1 MSGLRVAMFGG
12 GRGTAG
18 IARRLLDTPGVE
30 LTLLVNGY
38 DNGLSTGAL
47 RRFLPGMLGPSDF
60 RKNLCL
66 PGGPERAALVAF
78 LERRL
83 PPGTSRGDLDGL
95 ADALPRGP
103 RERAERDL
111 AAFRARLDAD
121 PRGFD
126 LADVAVGNLVL
137 AGAYLRLGGDFNA
150 AVRAC
155 AAAYGS
161 PARLLN
167 VTGGEDAHLVA
178 VKANGRVLA
187 DEAEIVAPQD
197 PSPIT
202 DLFLLRAPLTD
213 AGRDELETLP
223 PARVRWI
230 LRRRRAA
237 LTPNPEALAV
247 LRDADLIV
255 YGPGTPHSSLL
266 PSYLTPGVPDAVA
279 GGRAAAKVLVVNLTD
294 DHDVRGVTA
303 PGHLDLALR
312 YLGDPRNERGL
323 VTHVVCHRP
332 GDGRAGGPAAPPDVP
347 EAGVRGGV
355 RWLLA
360 DLAEPGRPGVRDA
373 ARTVRLLTGL
383 PARANVPL
391 ERAG

>member
-1 MSGLRVAMFGG
+1 MTALRVAMFGG

-18 IARRLLDTPGVE
+18 LARRLLATPGVE
-30 LTLLVNGY
+30 LSLLVNGY

-60 RKNLCL
+60 RKNLL
-66 PGGPERAALVAF
+66 LRRDGDGRAALVAF
-78 LERRL
+78 LEHRL
-83 PPGTSRGDLDGL
+83 PPGTARRDLDGL
-95 ADALPRGP
+95 TGALPGGV
-103 RERAERDL
+103 REAAERDL

-121 PRGFD
+121 PGGFD
-126 LADVAVGNLVL
+126 LADCSVGNLVL
-137 AGAYLRLGGDFNA
+137 AGAYLRSGGDFNA

-155 AAAYGS
+155 ADAYGS

-167 VTGGEDAHLVA
+167 VTGGENAHLVA
-178 VKANGRVLA
+178 VKASGRVLA

-202 DLFLLRAPLTD
+202 GLFLLREPLTD

-237 LTPNPEALAV
+237 LTPNPEALAA
-247 LRDADLIV
+247 LRDADVIV

-279 GGRAAAKVLVVNLTD
+279 GGRAAAKVLFVNLRD
-294 DHDVRGVTA
+294 DHDVRGVSA
-303 PGHLDLALR
+303 PGHLDLALS
-312 YLGDPRNERGL
+312 YLGDPLNERGL

-332 GDGRAGGPAAPPDVP
+332 GEARADVP
-347 EAGVRGGV
+347 EMPGRDGVCR
-355 RWLLA
+355 LLA
-360 DLAEPGRPGVRDA
+360 DLEEDPSRPRTHDA
-373 ARTVRLLTGL
+373 ARAVGLLTDIL
-383 PARANVPL
+383 ACTNVPL
-391 ERAG
+391 ERVG